1 MLRHTGASAV
11 VVLCSAYSFQYIRSN
26 LWNNLI
32 KFNEQIELTS

>member
-1 MLRHTGASAV
+1 MLRPTGASTMV
-11 VVLCSAYSFQYIRSN
+11 VPCSADSFQYIRSN